1 MYRGKNVVFKFIN
14 CIFKEYDYCKNVIKK
29 HFNKN
34 LVMTSEQKEEFERFN
49 ICWICGGSID
59 FNDKVRD
66 HCHITGKY
74 RESVQCTKCNINL
87 KISKKVPVMFHNL
100 RGYGDNLIFKE
111 LDKFN
116 CKISVIPNGLQKYMS
131 FTLYKNIIFIDSML
145 FMNSSLA
152 KLVKNLSDKD
162 FKYLSELFND
172 EKLELVNKKGFILM
186 SILTILKNLRRVNYL
201 ILTSSLVH

>member
-1 MYRGKNVVFKFIN
+1 
-14 CIFKEYDYCKNVIKK
+14 
-29 HFNKN
+29 
-34 LVMTSEQKEEFERFN
+34 
-49 ICWICGGSID
+49 
-59 FNDKVRD
+59 
-66 HCHITGKY
+66 
-74 RESVQCTKCNINL
+74 
-87 KISKKVPVMFHNL
+87 
-100 RGYGDNLIFKE
+100 
-111 LDKFN
+111 
-116 CKISVIPNGLQKYMS
+116 MS

-201 ILTSSLVH
+201 ILTGSLVH